1 MKLNGKSIGQ
11 KPTAKLLAITFDCNL
26 TWNNQIIIITKWT
39 YGALA
44 L

>member
-1 MKLNGKSIGQ
+1 MKLNGKLIGQ
-11 KPTAKLLAITFDCNL
+11 NPTAKLLAITFDCNL
-26 TWNNQIIIITKWT
+26 NCSNQIIIITKWT